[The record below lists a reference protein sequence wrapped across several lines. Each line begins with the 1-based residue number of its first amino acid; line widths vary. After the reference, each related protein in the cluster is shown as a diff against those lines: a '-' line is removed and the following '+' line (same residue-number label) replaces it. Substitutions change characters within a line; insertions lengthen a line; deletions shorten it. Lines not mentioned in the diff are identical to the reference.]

1 MVHKTLELP
10 DSDLIPASFVY
21 RPLKLTKDSKGY
33 TYVLSEGSYYGALMY
48 SPDDQ
53 FIGFYGANTV
63 SSTPLQA
70 LSYVWDL
77 LTSNNI
83 KQSKTAR
90 TLPYQ
95 FSNLFTS
102 SDDFVYTC
110 TGATS
115 TSSNGSGQIQMLSPS
130 GTNVLYKREITGSSI
145 NASDFNFAEDEY
157 ITRLKENK
165 LQSFVDLTV
174 DEKGF
179 IYSVDRTYGK
189 IYIYDH
195 DCNQLSAFGGG
206 FGAGDTLGT
215 FTSPS
220 AIGCRENG
228 CS

>member
-1 MVHKTLELP
+1 
-10 DSDLIPASFVY
+10 
-21 RPLKLTKDSKGY
+21 
-33 TYVLSEGSYYGALMY
+33 
-48 SPDDQ
+48 
-53 FIGFYGANTV
+53 
-63 SSTPLQA
+63 
-70 LSYVWDL
+70 
-77 LTSNNI
+77 
-83 KQSKTAR
+83 
-90 TLPYQ
+90 
-95 FSNLFTS
+95 
-102 SDDFVYTC
+102 
-110 TGATS
+110 
-115 TSSNGSGQIQMLSPS
+115 MLSPS

-220 AIGCRENG
+220 AIGVQGERLLIADAGTESVTVFKPTTYGLLVLAAQRISLTGDYQAAAPYWEQVLSMDCLLYTSR
-228 CS
+228 CV